1 MEDSDLSKYVTLFGD
16 RIAIKQ
22 YCRNA
27 VCDEKAE
34 TNKTGIRTELRLVKL
49 RTKLASRKRTSAM
62 LQDAG
67 EDSADHCALKTGSG
81 NTNTYKSVP

>member
-49 RTKLASRKRTSAM
+49 RTKLAAINARVLCCKM
-62 LQDAG
+62 QV
-67 EDSADHCALKTGSG
+67 KTVQ
-81 NTNTYKSVP
+81 TIVH